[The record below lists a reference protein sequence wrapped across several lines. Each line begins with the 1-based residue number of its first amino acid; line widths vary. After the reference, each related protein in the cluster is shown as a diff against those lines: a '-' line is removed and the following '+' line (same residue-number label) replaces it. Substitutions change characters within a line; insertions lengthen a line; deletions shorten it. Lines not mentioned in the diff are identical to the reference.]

1 MNEVIVS
8 KFDVAGKTYTVEIG
22 RMAKQASGACLI
34 SVGET
39 AVLVSAASASKPK
52 AFIDGNVFLPLTVDY
67 KERTYAAGKIPGG
80 FFKREGR
87 SHESEILTS
96 RLIDRSIRPMFPE
109 GWDRETQISA
119 MVVSSDGINDT
130 DVISMIGT
138 SIALMISDIPYD
150 TPIGAVRIGKI
161 DGKLVVNP
169 TTEEQKLSSLDLVVA
184 GTMDSLSMVES
195 GAKELSET
203 EMIEALSLAQS
214 EVKKICE
221 FQLSLPR
228 KQKVAVSI
236 PQVNSTLVNDVCEY
250 AKPFMGEIISRKGKS
265 ERDEAWGDFK
275 KETIVKF
282 SEKYPESAVYI
293 VGALEDLFYQSAR
306 ALVLEKNIRADGRKL
321 DEIRPIECLSSI
333 LPRAHGSALFTR
345 GQTQALAVVT
355 LGSPGDM
362 QIMDE
367 LNGEYK
373 ERFMLHYNFPGFA
386 TGEPKPER
394 SPGRREI
401 GHGALAKRALYPI
414 LPSQD
419 VFPYTIRIVSDILE
433 SNGSSSM
440 ASVCGGSLALFDAGV
455 NVKASCAG
463 IAMGLVKEGDKY
475 AILSDIMGMEDHLGD
490 MDFKVAGSRN
500 GITALQM
507 DIKIK
512 GLTVEIMAKALEQAR
527 QGRIKILD
535 IMDAALGK
543 PKSTMSAYAP
553 KMVTTQISPSKIGAL
568 IGPGGKNIRRIQEE
582 TGVKIDIEEDGRVFI
597 SSTDSAAVDSAKTM
611 VDFLTAEIEIG
622 KIYKGRVTKIMNFG
636 AFVEVLPGK
645 EGLVHISQL
654 DKTPVKNVSDV
665 VSEGDE
671 ITVKAIEIDSQG
683 RINLSR
689 KAALL
694 EGHK

>member
-8 KFDVAGKTYTVEIG
+8 KFDVAGKTYKVEIG
-22 RMAKQASGACLI
+22 RMAKQASGACFI

-150 TPIGAVRIGKI
+150 TPIGAVRIGKV
-161 DGKLVVNP
+161 DGKLVINP

-195 GAKELSET
+195 GAKELSEI
-203 EMIEALSLAQS
+203 EMIEALSVAQS

-228 KQKVAVSI
+228 KQKVAVSVS
-236 PQVNSTLVNDVCEY
+236 QVNSTLVNDVCEY

-265 ERDEAWGDFK
+265 ERDEAWDDFK
-275 KETIVKF
+275 KAAVAKF
-282 SEKYPESAVYI
+282 SEKYPESAVHI

-463 IAMGLVKEGDKY
+463 IAMGLVKEGNKY

-490 MDFKVAGSRN
+490 MDFKVAGSRD

-645 EGLVHISQL
+645 EGLVHVSQL
-654 DKTPVKNVSDV
+654 AEAHVKNVSDV

-683 RINLSR
+683 RVNLSR